1 MKVRGV
7 GGHTGDRPRGP
18 GCEDTRSQV
27 RAAHTA
33 QREPH
38 AWSVLHPHTQDS
50 PFEHTVHT
58 RSTHMVHTRNS
69 HIRDT
74 SRGLSH
80 HPHPSGPHLDS
91 SLAWGPHGTVCSAA
105 LREIQAAWK
114 RRCFPGTF
122 PPPSLTACSTHIGTC
137 ARTRTCSS
145 CSRHTQAHVRTHT
158 HTYIVLDTHTQ
169 AHVYRHAHTHILL

>member
-1 MKVRGV
+1 M
-7 GGHTGDRPRGP
+7 
-18 GCEDTRSQV
+18 DTRVTVPVGQAV
-27 RAAHTA
+27 RTHAH
-33 QREPH
+33 RC
-38 AWSVLHPHTQDS
+38 VLHTQLSVSLTPALCSIHTHRTHPLNTQFTHD
-50 PFEHTVHT
+50 PRTWFTRATHTYVTHRGHFPT
-58 RSTHMVHTRNS
+58 IPAPLAPIST
-69 HIRDT
+69 
-74 SRGLSH
+74 
-80 HPHPSGPHLDS
+80 P

-122 PPPSLTACSTHIGTC
+122 PPPSLTACSTHTGTC